1 MRKTTSQT
9 TTAWR
14 GYGDETPIGKW
25 IRGNT
30 KLPSRSSDSAFSVT
44 NTDLT
49 IHAYMQ
55 CIDGRGTRAV
65 QSVIRVEFK
74 SHAKIPKS
82 WQLDT
87 LFKEHAGINR
97 SPRGYK
103 VKGACVINHGIYV
116 CVCSGATPEDSQ
128 LISWGR
134 FNRDGSTSWQSI
146 TLSQLNAILRFDL
159 HPKTLKRE
167 WLRRHHKKSTVMK
180 VVTTPLGFEVDHELV
195 TQS

>member
-14 GYGDETPIGKW
+14 GYGDETAIGRW
-25 IRGNT
+25 IRNNQR
-30 KLPSRSSDSAFSVT
+30 LPSRSNDSAFSVT

-55 CIDGRGTRAV
+55 CIDGNGTRAV

-74 SHAKIPKS
+74 SHAKTPES

-87 LFKEHAGINR
+87 LFKEHCGINR

-103 VKGACVINHGIYV
+103 VKGACVVNHGIYM
-116 CVCSGATPEDSQ
+116 CVCSGTTPDDSQ
-128 LISWGR
+128 WISWGR
-134 FNRDGSTSWQSI
+134 FNGDGSAAWQPI
-146 TLSQLNAILRFDL
+146 TVFQLNEILRFDL

-167 WLRRHHKKSTVMK
+167 WLRRHHKTSTVMK
-180 VVTTPLGFEVDHELV
+180 VVTTPLGFDVERELV
-195 TQS
+195 SRS